1 MVGEVPGLNVFG
13 VERSITVC
21 IFPCSKKF
29 VGKTSWAGKK
39 IQNGFRRG
47 GLVERAVRCRVPRV
61 QILPESP
68 LFSGF
73 SAENKMKIYLTVI
86 EFLK

>member
-1 MVGEVPGLNVFG
+1 MHFSLFQKVRWKNKLGGE
-13 VERSITVC
+13 
-21 IFPCSKKF
+21 
-29 VGKTSWAGKK
+29 K

-68 LFSGF
+68 LFLGF